1 MPPSERALGSGRS
14 VELRDWAGGGWPN
27 DQEGTSPVSEIAA
40 LFHQLT
46 LGVYVIGVMDAGRR
60 DGFTAA
66 WVMQVSFDPLLLALS
81 INPGNASY
89 PLLRTGGGFTVSV
102 LRQGQLE
109 LARRFGTQ
117 SGRDHD
123 KLAGLRWRPGRKG
136 APILEDALAYFECEL
151 TGTMP
156 SGDHE
161 LVLGRV
167 IDGGILTHDAEP
179 MAYADTEDM
188 DGSSVL
194 YPVKF

>member
-1 MPPSERALGSGRS
+1 M
-14 VELRDWAGGGWPN
+14 
-27 DQEGTSPVSEIAA
+27 TEIAG

-46 LGVYVIGVMDAGRR
+46 VGVYVIGVADGARR

-66 WVMQVSFDPLLLALS
+66 WVTQVSFDPLLLALS
-81 INPGNASY
+81 INPDNASY
-89 PLLRTGGGFTVSV
+89 PILRAGEGFTVNV
-102 LRQGQLE
+102 LRRGQLE

-123 KLAGLRWRPGRKG
+123 KLAGLGWRPGRNG
-136 APILEDALAYFECEL
+136 APILEDALAYFDCEL
-151 TGTMP
+151 TGGMR

-167 IDGGILTHDAEP
+167 IDGRILAQDVEP
-179 MAYADTEDM
+179 MAYADTGDM
-188 DGSSVL
+188 DGSGAL